1 MAKRYDYL
9 DALPKRVDGF
19 VPKYDPTTIR
29 SNIHDAVIVD
39 ARRAAMFLVLRSNED
54 DEIVDGEIMDVIT
67 ACRTREGSVWEAIA
81 YLYHLADIEE
91 AAKL

>member
-54 DEIVDGEIMDVIT
+54 DEIMDVIT